1 MRQIGVVKII
11 QIPERIAVF
20 RSLVLIGTRSE
31 ITFQGGIINAPPV
44 NTWLLRILKQY
55 YYPAPKV
62 KVEQCFTNLIKST

>member
-31 ITFQGGIINAPPV
+31 ITFQGGA
-44 NTWLLRILKQY
+44 LLTLPLSILGY
-55 YYPAPKV
+55 CV
-62 KVEQCFTNLIKST
+62 F